1 MKAVFLLP
9 AALYLVVAGA
19 ATAQQALPDP
29 ARTPGAVNPAVTQ
42 ANINETICLRGWAK
56 TVRPPER
63 YTEALKRRQIA
74 EYGYT
79 IRYLSSYEEDHL
91 IPLELGGSPT
101 DPRNL
106 WPEPHLASGGWGSRR
121 KDVLEDELHRL
132 VCEGRVP
139 LAEAQRAIAR
149 NWIAAYQRYHPER
162 VSAASHGIP
171 SQSSGTPGAG
181 KVWVNTATKVYHCP
195 GDRFY
200 GKTKHGE
207 YLTES
212 RAMAQGDRPNH
223 GKSCS

>member
-1 MKAVFLLP
+1 MRAIFLLP
-9 AALYLVVAGA
+9 AALYLMTLGA
-19 ATAQQALPDP
+19 AMAQQALPDP
-29 ARTPGAVNPAVTQ
+29 ALTSGAVDPRVRQT
-42 ANINETICLRGWAK
+42 NIDQTICVPGWGK
-56 TVRPPER
+56 SDRPPER
-63 YTEALKRRQIA
+63 YTEQIKRRQIE

-79 IRYLSSYEEDHL
+79 NHYLSSYEEDHL

-101 DPRNL
+101 DPKNL
-106 WPEPHLASGGWGSRR
+106 WPEPHVAPGGWGSRR
-121 KDVLEDELHRL
+121 KDSLEDLLHRL

-139 LAEAQRAIAR
+139 LAEAQQAIAR
-149 NWIAAYQRYHPER
+149 NWVAAYQRYHRER
-162 VSAASHGIP
+162 VSATSHGIP
-171 SQSSGTPGAG
+171 LQSSGTPGAG

-212 RAMAQGDRPNH
+212 QAKAQGDRPNH